1 MHWAQLQETQFTPW
15 SSSEIVENSQP
26 ALITPNTS
34 FLIMKRDFMHNFRI
48 FCTQIPAVLRIHLSM
63 KWTPDFMGKK
73 SNCES
78 IPSLCT
84 GWRNKLKKKKFLQLD
99 HVPSK
104 QELLLSYTVTVVTI
118 LWPFVELFLK
128 HSSPKLQNFLRHFP
142 ANSYLKYS
150 CTKNGHCSTVYL
162 SHGTLLCHLMN
173 DKCIHQQQTRWF
185 IA

>member
-84 GWRNKLKKKKFLQLD
+84 RWRNKLKKKK
-99 HVPSK
+99 
-104 QELLLSYTVTVVTI
+104 I
-118 LWPFVELFLK
+118 LATGPCSFKARTTAVL
-128 HSSPKLQNFLRHFP
+128 HG
-142 ANSYLKYS
+142 YS
-150 CTKNGHCSTVYL
+150 CNNFVALCGVVFETLISKATKFSKTFSSKLIFKIQLH
-162 SHGTLLCHLMN
+162 
-173 DKCIHQQQTRWF
+173 
-185 IA
+185 